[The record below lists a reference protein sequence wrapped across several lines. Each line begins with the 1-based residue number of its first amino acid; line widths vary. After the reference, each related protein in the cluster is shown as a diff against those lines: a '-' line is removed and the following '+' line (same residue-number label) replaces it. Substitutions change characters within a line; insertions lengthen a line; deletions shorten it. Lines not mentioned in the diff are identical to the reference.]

1 MLSAILN
8 GKGRRLPVSLPAGAS
23 LRMAFVQSED
33 ILTATVFER
42 LAYLEGSVLWA
53 LLVATFKPRVL
64 PERKV
69 AELTG
74 IEFWPT
80 WWPAGEGVGRSVE
93 PDVVMRFSVGD
104 PSMEIVLVVECK
116 LGGMQYPAQWAREWI
131 AARSEGA
138 TDAADETYLL
148 ALGGLPATAAVVVD
162 AFTGHLRE
170 TAGIEVKAAAADW
183 RDLLR
188 ALDGLDVVRQSDRRV
203 VSDVKGA
210 LALHGYAE
218 HVPMADLAAMTPI
231 LGIQQAS
238 TKPLRWSEEPSQPN
252 RARGTATTASY
263 PPADDLLSGW
273 NARVAGLLGL
283 RDHSNLRWSGD
294 DAG

>member
-8 GKGRRLPVSLPAGAS
+8 GKGRRLPTSLPAGAS
-23 LRMAFVQSED
+23 LRMAFVRSED

-42 LAYLEGSVLWA
+42 LAYLDGPVIWA
-53 LLVATFKPRVL
+53 LLVSTFRPSIL

-80 WWPAGEGVGRSVE
+80 WWPAGEGSGGSVE

-104 PSMEIVLVVECK
+104 PPVEVVLVVECK
-116 LGGMQYPAQWAREWI
+116 LGGLQYPAQWAREWI

-138 TDAADETYLL
+138 ADEAAETYLL
-148 ALGGLPATAAVVVD
+148 ALGGLPTSAAAVVE
-162 AFTGHLRE
+162 AFTSKLRG

-188 ALDGLDVVRQSDRRV
+188 ALDGLDVPRQPDRRI
-203 VSDVKGA
+203 VSDVKAA

-218 HVPMADLAAMTPI
+218 HVSMDGLAAVIPA
-231 LGIQQAS
+231 LGIQLGSARALRWLGEPSRPTHAPKPAS
-238 TKPLRWSEEPSQPN
+238 TLVPLTDESL
-252 RARGTATTASY
+252 A
-263 PPADDLLSGW
+263 GW
-273 NARVAGLLGL
+273 EISVAPFLGL
-283 RDHSNLRWSGD
+283 SDHPNLRWSDGD
-294 DAG
+294 A